1 MSLPTVKWISS
12 QVLWQDSHCL
22 VVNKPARLLTL
33 GDDSGDDTLL
43 ALVREFHASR
53 QAPGKKG
60 YVAPLHSL
68 DRPVSGAVM
77 FALSSKAASRLSA
90 QMRGRDIGKTYLAI
104 VEGTPPGPSGVL
116 TGALLKDRDRNVT
129 TMVQAGTAGSK
140 SCELAFRV
148 IARHGGLTLV
158 AVAPKTGRS
167 HQIRVQLA
175 DAGMPIY
182 GDVKYGAS
190 VPWEGQIALHA
201 RALAF
206 HHPITKELIEVVA
219 ALPPVWQ
226 SIWPAP
232 IAENIHV

>member
-1 MSLPTVKWISS
+1 MPSPTIKCISS
-12 QVLWQDSHCL
+12 QVIWQDNHCL
-22 VVNKPARLLTL
+22 VVNKQARLLTL

-43 ALVREFHASR
+43 ALVKEYNASK

-90 QMRGRDIGKTYLAI
+90 QMRGRDIGKIYLAV
-104 VEGTPPGPSGVL
+104 VEGTPPGESGVL
-116 TGALLKDRDRNVT
+116 KGALLKDRDRNVT
-129 TMVQAGTAGSK
+129 TMVHAGTTGSK

-148 IARHGGLTLV
+148 IARRGGLTLV
-158 AVAPKTGRS
+158 AIAPKTGRS

-190 VPWEGQIALHA
+190 VPWDGQIALHA

-206 HHPITKELIEVVA
+206 HHPISKELIEVVA
-219 ALPPVWQ
+219 SLPPVWQ
-226 SIWPAP
+226 SIWPSP
-232 IAENIHV
+232 IPEDINV

>member
-1 MSLPTVKWISS
+1 MHSPTIKCISS
-12 QVLWQDSHCL
+12 NVIWQDNHCL

-43 ALVREFHASR
+43 KLVREYHASR

-77 FALSSKAASRLSA
+77 FALSSKAATRLAA
-90 QMRGRDIGKTYLAI
+90 QMRGRDIGKTYLAL
-104 VEGTPPGPSGVL
+104 VEGRPPRESGVL

-129 TMVQAGTAGSK
+129 TMVKAGTAGSK

-148 IARHGGLTLV
+148 VARREDVTLV

-190 VPWEGQIALHA
+190 VPWDGQIALHA

-206 HHPITKELIEVVA
+206 HHPVSKELVEVVA
-219 ALPPVWQ
+219 PLPAVWQ
-226 SIWPAP
+226 SVWPMP
-232 IAENIHV
+232 IPEDISV